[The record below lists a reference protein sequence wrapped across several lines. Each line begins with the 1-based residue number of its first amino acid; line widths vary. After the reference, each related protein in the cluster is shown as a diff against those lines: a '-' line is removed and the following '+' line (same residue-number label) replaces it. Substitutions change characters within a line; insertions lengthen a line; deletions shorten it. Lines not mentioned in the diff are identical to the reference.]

1 MLDRKTEE
9 KQLRVGGEE
18 RENKGG
24 KQTNRRLKQQGQ
36 QKFGGKIR
44 EN

>member
-18 RENKGG
+18 RQNEGG
-24 KQTNRRLKQQGQ
+24 KQTNRCLKQKGQ
-36 QKFGGKIR
+36 QKLGGKIR